1 MQPKLEKAKTKT
13 AEGMASRH
21 EITEPEVSI
30 VIPTFHRPEHLR
42 EALES
47 CLGQRT
53 ESGSAFEI
61 VVVDNA
67 PDATAAAVVAG
78 LDRGMIPV
86 RYIHE
91 PRPGISRARNAGFAQ
106 ARGRFLALI
115 DDDEQASPHW
125 LAHLTRV
132 QREYGADVVF
142 GPVYPRFE
150 QPPERYVG
158 FLTRFYTYTL
168 PRPTGSLVGERSTN
182 NALVR
187 RACLRT
193 SEPFNVD
200 LGLTGGEDILFFRQL
215 RADGARFIW
224 CAEALLTERIP
235 PERTRW
241 SYLWRR
247 SFQRGQCR
255 ASTPMLLDPP
265 MKMQTAFWMAV
276 GAVQF
281 LGLLPAVCVLWLVD
295 RQRALYC
302 AWKMLSGLG
311 KLFWMRRFRP
321 PTYGKAPASAVSRLQ
336 TRSVAVKRGV
346 TS

>member
-1 MQPKLEKAKTKT
+1 MQPKPEEAKTKT
-13 AEGMASRH
+13 AWGTVSWR
-21 EITEPEVSI
+21 EIAEPEVSV
-30 VIPTFHRPEHLR
+30 VIPTFHRPERLR
-42 EALES
+42 EALGS

-67 PDATAAAVVAG
+67 RNASAAAIVAG
-78 LDRGMIPV
+78 LDRGRIAI
-86 RYIHE
+86 RYIYE

-115 DDDEQASPHW
+115 DDDEQASPDW
-125 LAHLTRV
+125 LAHLTRT

-142 GPVYPRFE
+142 GPVYPQFE
-150 QPPERYVG
+150 RPPERYVG
-158 FLTRFYTYTL
+158 FLTGFYTYTL
-168 PRPTGSLVGERSTN
+168 SRPTGSLVGERSTN

-193 SEPFNVD
+193 GEPFNVD
-200 LGLTGGEDILFFRQL
+200 LGLTGGEDTLFFRQL
-215 RADGARFIW
+215 RAHGARFIW
-224 CAEALLTERIP
+224 CAEAFVTERIP

-265 MKMQTAFWMAV
+265 LKMQTAFWMAV

-302 AWKMLSGLG
+302 AWKMLGGLG
-311 KLFWMRRFRP
+311 KLLWMRRFRP
-321 PTYGKAPASAVSRLQ
+321 RTYARTPASAVSRL
-336 TRSVAVKRGV
+336 
-346 TS
+346 